1 MEWYMSWLFMQ
12 IRRLQSFVALPSILA
27 LIVVVDVAAYVGGLL
42 YWYGGIMGQ
51 PSIPFWVWPFIPD
64 CPLFGLLGG
73 LGLLMV
79 TAQKF
84 WDEGA
89 KKRAQR
95 LLLLVGG
102 ASAILWLFTYLPDV
116 ATGWVMQRA
125 MLAVWSWSLLIAA
138 ACFLRP
144 PVWLLT
150 LFACGQIK
158 YGVWTITAWLL
169 FWQNTAI
176 QQGAPLFTF
185 DSVFMT
191 ITHIGLVAQGVLL
204 LTYYRPNWPA
214 AVVSVAWFA
223 LSDFVDYGLGYYPPL
238 PLQYIPLHIMQ
249 WSTIA
254 VTFVLGGVILL
265 LRGPSGWLQRDET
278 DMAHHAQHTI
288 QTTKVGLP

>member
-1 MEWYMSWLFMQ
+1 MSWLSMQ
-12 IRRLQSFVALPSILA
+12 IRWLQSFVALAPILT
-27 LIVVVDVAAYVGGLL
+27 LIIVVDVAAYFGGLL

-51 PSIPFWVWPFIPD
+51 PSIPVWSWPFIPD

-73 LGLLMV
+73 LGLLIA

-84 WDEGA
+84 WHEET
-89 KKRAQR
+89 KRRAQR

-102 ASAILWLFTYLPDV
+102 VSAVLWLSTYLPSV

-125 MLAVWSWSLLIAA
+125 MLAVWSGSLLVAGV
-138 ACFLRP
+138 CFLRA

-158 YGVWTITAWLL
+158 YGIWTITAWLL

-176 QQGAPLFTF
+176 QHGAPLFTF

-204 LTYYRPNWPA
+204 LTYFRPSWLA
-214 AVVSVAWFA
+214 AVATVAWFI

-254 VTFVLGGVILL
+254 VTFMLGGVILL
-265 LRGPSGWLQRDET
+265 LRGPTVWMKRDGI
-278 DMAHHAQHTI
+278 DMVHDAQSAI
-288 QTTKVGLP
+288 QTTKAGLP